1 MSHLQGLISREDAIL
16 ARVSAVGTKN
26 KSVREQKAETE
37 VLMKKYLAEK
47 AKQGQANRQIVEDTA
62 QLYERVY
69 EARVTKNSQNLAAA
83 QQVQNES
90 RSLLEDA
97 KERARKEAE
106 RRDAIIMQIRALDM
120 TPVDRSKTVD
130 PTATAGHGF
139 LSEMSFAELQERLNM
154 LKAREAREEENRR
167 HDIAR
172 EKEAEEQELKRKMET
187 IALGRAQRVVTQRRR
202 DATQATLKL
211 SAGGKDKRVLE
222 LREKLAAKRAATQAA
237 RTRAPNPTLKGT
249 KAY

>member
-1 MSHLQGLISREDAIL
+1 M
-16 ARVSAVGTKN
+16 
-26 KSVREQKAETE
+26 
-37 VLMKKYLAEK
+37 
-47 AKQGQANRQIVEDTA
+47 
-62 QLYERVY
+62 
-69 EARVTKNSQNLAAA
+69 TKNSQNLAAA

-154 LKAREAREEENRR
+154 LKVRAHARACGRRAR
-167 HDIAR
+167 AR
-172 EKEAEEQELKRKMET
+172 WV
-187 IALGRAQRVVTQRRR
+187 LG
-202 DATQATLKL
+202 
-211 SAGGKDKRVLE
+211 AGG
-222 LREKLAAKRAATQAA
+222 AGKRAAAA
-237 RTRAPNPTLKGT
+237 AAAAAATA
-249 KAY
+249 